1 MLGGQ
6 RRQRLNLVSDAP
18 VPGPGSNLIPNRRW
32 ILSRQS
38 PLAKALPP
46 ALTGA
51 PPPAQRSYLAFF
63 ARAVT
68 VVIVGVGATYAAT
81 KYAFARIADIQRGIS
96 SQRRDTENLRKRFA
110 QNQEDCT
117 FTVLALLPTLDAAL
131 AKKYDVDAITR
142 ELSAKPAQPPAPQQ
156 SEPTPESA
164 AQPATTYAEAA
175 SSSVRADTT
184 AEVQNAEPTSES
196 TAEPTPA
203 PETAIEESAVLVNAP
218 EPETLQDT
226 AAEDKSAAE
235 SATEPASEAPA
246 IEESALP
253 VDAPEPDAEALQG
266 ISAEGKAEDKP
277 EEQEA
282 GTTAEQAVEP
292 VSEATVE
299 ESVVLADASEPE
311 PSQATTAEENA
322 EPTAEPAA
330 ESASAPTIEESA
342 VLVDAPEPEAPQ
354 VEAKEPEIPAPPA
367 PSPEEILAQKR
378 RKVELWNELK
388 LVAFTRTLTTLYSI
402 VLLSLQTHIQLNLV
416 GRFNYLSSVTALAK
430 SMSKDEDEWSPSG
443 SGSSPAVP
451 SFAQDEKS
459 SEGSSDPNDLLRP
472 VEQRYLTYSWWLL
485 HRGALEIGTEVE
497 AAVKHVL
504 GTIPLKAE
512 LSLAELHRLVR
523 EVRRIVEWER
533 VEGGG
538 GDKDEGMMVLSAGQL
553 SDVSTARTK
562 KRRRHFL
569 SAMFPAT
576 EEGEREILA
585 QAGVPTDPESEL
597 DYLKPAPST
606 SASFRDAHFEAVAE
620 REYDRLCAEARA
632 QRARE
637 DEQLSALVNE
647 SKDWIDSDDFERVL
661 ALTLER
667 VFGIW
672 EANLA
677 EGAFGGSAILS
688 GEGADEVERERLMV
702 ELSRPRK
709 VRLAALLPA
718 VNAQSQLAIRSVPNE
733 YAEAL
738 ADVKELRALSALIYS
753 SWST

>member
-68 VVIVGVGATYAAT
+68 VVVVGVGATYAAT

-156 SEPTPESA
+156 QSEPTPESA
-164 AQPATTYAEAA
+164 PAPQPATTYAQAA
-175 SSSVRADTT
+175 SSSVTTDAT
-184 AEVQNAEPTSES
+184 AEVQNAEPASES

-218 EPETLQDT
+218 EPEPLQDT
-226 AAEDKSAAE
+226 AVDQKAAAE
-235 SATEPASEAPA
+235 SSAEPASEAPA
-246 IEESALP
+246 IGESAVS
-253 VDAPEPDAEALQG
+253 VDAPEPTAEPLQG
-266 ISAEGKAEDKP
+266 TSAEEKA

-292 VSEATVE
+292 VSEAMVE
-299 ESVVLADASEPE
+299 ESAVLADASEPE

-354 VEAKEPEIPAPPA
+354 VEAKEPEVPVTPA

-443 SGSSPAVP
+443 SGNSPAVP

>member
-68 VVIVGVGATYAAT
+68 VVVVGVGATYAAT

-142 ELSAKPAQPPAPQQ
+142 ELSAKPAQASAPQQQ
-156 SEPTPESA
+156 SEPTPESP
-164 AQPATTYAEAA
+164 AQPTTTTYAEAA
-175 SSSVRADTT
+175 SSSVTADTT
-184 AEVQNAEPTSES
+184 ADVQNAEPASEP

-203 PETAIEESAVLVNAP
+203 PEAAIEESAVLVNAP

-226 AAEDKSAAE
+226 AADQKAAAE
-235 SATEPASEAPA
+235 SAAEPASDAPA
-246 IEESALP
+246 TEESAIS
-253 VDAPEPDAEALQG
+253 VDAPEPTAEPLQG
-266 ISAEGKAEDKP
+266 TSAEEKP

-282 GTTAEQAVEP
+282 GTTAAQAVEP
-292 VSEATVE
+292 VAEATVE
-299 ESVVLADASEPE
+299 ESAVLADASEPE
-311 PSQATTAEENA
+311 PAQATTAEENA

-354 VEAKEPEIPAPPA
+354 VEAKEPEVPATPA

-451 SFAQDEKS
+451 SFAQDEKN

-538 GDKDEGMMVLSAGQL
+538 GDNKDEGMMVLSAGQL